1 MDRRL
6 TTGAA
11 LDDPRLAPYRQ
22 LGAPETLTAQGLFV
36 VEGRMVVRRLVD
48 DGHWRLQSLLVTPAA
63 AAGLAD
69 VLPRVPAD
77 VPVFVVDQA
86 AMNAIAGF
94 QIHRGCLGL
103 AYRPPR
109 RVLSAEDVGTWR
121 RLLVLERVTN
131 PDNVGGLFRNAAAF
145 GVDAVVLGPR
155 CGDPLYRKA
164 VRTSMGASLIVPFV
178 DAGPWPIALTRLVT
192 AGVRVLALTPASD
205 ATPLAG
211 LAPRDGPVAVLVG
224 DEGEGLSSEALAAA
238 TDRVRV
244 PMTARIDSLN
254 VATAAAI
261 ALYHIAIGS
270 EDR

>member
-1 MDRRL
+1 M
-6 TTGAA
+6 
-11 LDDPRLAPYRQ
+11 
-22 LGAPETLTAQGLFV
+22 
-36 VEGRMVVRRLVD
+36 
-48 DGHWRLQSLLVTPAA
+48 
-63 AAGLAD
+63 
-69 VLPRVPAD
+69 
-77 VPVFVVDQA
+77 
-86 AMNAIAGF
+86 
-94 QIHRGCLGL
+94 
-103 AYRPPR
+103 
-109 RVLSAEDVGTWR
+109 
-121 RLLVLERVTN
+121 
-131 PDNVGGLFRNAAAF
+131 
-145 GVDAVVLGPR
+145 
-155 CGDPLYRKA
+155 
-164 VRTSMGASLIVPFV
+164 
-178 DAGPWPIALTRLVT
+178 TRLVT